1 MSRSVVMSYSY
12 LIFSC
17 GVNSSNFRGIKQE
30 AEDFVLQS
38 YGAVR
43 EVFNIV
49 EDIAEVLKDRCFGC
63 KRPVA
68 VGQFQEDVLDA
79 VRHQFEGLPF
89 PELVSVEHLIGIL
102 MEGEVHDADEVNGRK
117 VEGALPGGQLHLHD
131 KAGAV
136 GVGAFHIDPD
146 PLAVWKRVDVLLR
159 SILERND
166 RAFGNEFPEKE
177 GKKSA
182 GPRTYKTRL
191 CAEISSGGAFP
202 CTNQVEM
209 GRIAGFRWRFVQEN
223 LIPCPFNCTNEI
235 CTWGLARGPAW
246 TGPL

>member
-1 MSRSVVMSYSY
+1 MSYSY

-17 GVNSSNFRGIKQE
+17 GVKSSNFRGIKQE

-117 VEGALPGGQLHLHD
+117 VEGAFPGGHLLLD
-131 KAGAV
+131 GEG
-136 GVGAFHIDPD
+136 GVEH
-146 PLAVWKRVDVLLR
+146 
-159 SILERND
+159 
-166 RAFGNEFPEKE
+166 
-177 GKKSA
+177 
-182 GPRTYKTRL
+182 
-191 CAEISSGGAFP
+191 
-202 CTNQVEM
+202 
-209 GRIAGFRWRFVQEN
+209 
-223 LIPCPFNCTNEI
+223 
-235 CTWGLARGPAW
+235 
-246 TGPL
+246 